1 MSSLKTEKLVI
12 TFLSIIL
19 TIDIALLLSFWIESV
34 VRTNTHFSQT
44 FSWLLATD
52 EVLQGQYLGWLPYH
66 LFVALTFTIK
76 EVVSYKSP
84 VCGTK
89 EHNSAHCCGGV
100 SSKCRHAMVGICI
113 GLSTG
118 FTLLTIPGFI
128 LIYVFPTTTMST
140 PHAVWAAVTFVS
152 LFLLHFFLMVKR
164 YMLCTYKKN
173 KLGWY
178 TLLTLDTMF
187 VIAIFVLLILFVILD
202 TGQLEFAIVTCVMV
216 AYVFQLAEF
225 YLQSDCIE
233 THKISTAPTTH
244 ITFNLKRYLYPAI
257 GSEKNKLLSYEES
270 QSE

>member
-12 TFLSIIL
+12 SFLTIIL
-19 TIDIALLLSFWIESV
+19 TIDIAVLLSIWIESV

-44 FSWLLATD
+44 FSWLLAQDT
-52 EVLQGQYLGWLPYH
+52 VLQGQYVGWLPFH
-66 LFVALTFTIK
+66 IFVALTFTIK

-84 VCGTK
+84 VCGTNDHK
-89 EHNSAHCCGGV
+89 SVHCCGSFTG
-100 SSKCRHAMVGICI
+100 KCRHATVGICI

-128 LIYVFPTTTMST
+128 LIYVFPTTTMSV

-152 LFLLHFFLMVKR
+152 LFLLHFFLMLKR
-164 YMLCTYKKN
+164 YLLCTYKKN
-173 KLGWY
+173 KIGWL
-178 TLLTLDTMF
+178 TLLALDTMF
-187 VIAIFVLLILFVILD
+187 VIAIFVLLILFVVLD

-216 AYVFQLAEF
+216 AYMFQLGEF
-225 YLQSDCIE
+225 ILQSECVE
-233 THKISTAPTTH
+233 THKVASAPVKT
-244 ITFNLKRYLYPAI
+244 INFNLKRYLYSAI